1 MSELSKALDDYE
13 AQPENGNGSNTELSS
28 AISAYEDEGMSLADK
43 GRMVLQG
50 ATLGW
55 ADEIIAGISAP
66 FSDQTYD
73 ELVTSKRDKL
83 KDIKRDFPYQS
94 MGYEMGGALGA
105 GLLAAPFTGG
115 GSLAPT
121 IARTALMG
129 GVGAATYGA
138 GTGEGVKDKVT
149 SAITDAPIGMVLN
162 PAIQQ
167 TLKGVGY
174 VSKPLI
180 DKITRKFSGDL
191 GKNVENE
198 VLNVIKTLDPSR
210 TMTKEELIDE
220 VSRRIS
226 GGEIIG
232 DMSEATAQK
241 LRAIF
246 AKNTSG
252 GKNIISEILDKR
264 ATDLRR
270 SATTEMTSTLREGD
284 MTNNV
289 VKAIYAKLKNL
300 EIEESAAYT
309 KIFKSDANEVVSKV
323 VTDNVSN
330 ILGRSPQIR
339 RKIAENLKL
348 KGLPPVFEL
357 VRDKKTKETT
367 FKMIRGIDL
376 ETAEIVR
383 RSIKG
388 LAEKADSETRVLYKN
403 LEKELR
409 KAIDDFSPEL
419 AKVRNQWR
427 IIKKTKDSFEL
438 GKRVFGRNVDDLE
451 VDFENLIAEEVPELV
466 AGFRAGVASAIK
478 NKMESGSRK
487 SFMGVLND
495 LDSKERKILEIIYPN
510 DDLASIAKKIEL
522 AANAQKTKNIV
533 KGGSITAITEAE
545 KQLVGTGSRIADMAS
560 IASGDA
566 GAFYRLARGIAKT
579 SMPNLSSAE
588 ANQVAKLLMT
598 EDANL
603 FREAMTDQRV
613 LEQLRKKARQITAR
627 LREGIKSS
635 LNVGLLQTTPVE
647 QVTDAFGQAGKGL
660 LGVR

>member
-1 MSELSKALDDYE
+1 MSELSKALDNYE
-13 AQPENGNGSNTELSS
+13 GQPENGNGSNTELSS
-28 AISAYEDEGMSLADK
+28 AISAYEDKDMSLADK

-66 FSDQTYD
+66 FSEKTYD
-73 ELVTSKRDKL
+73 ELVTGKRDKL
-83 KDIKRDFPYQS
+83 KEIKRDFPYQS
-94 MGYEMGGALGA
+94 LGYEMGGSLGT
-105 GLLAAPFTGG
+105 GLLAAPFTMG
-115 GSLAPT
+115 GSLYPT

-129 GVGAATYGA
+129 GLGAATYGA

-149 SAITDAPIGMVLN
+149 SAITNAPIGAVAN

-167 TLKGVGY
+167 TLKGLGY

-180 DKITRKFSGDL
+180 DNITRKFSGDL

-198 VLNVIKTLDPSR
+198 IVNVIKTLDPS
-210 TMTKEELIDE
+210 MTKEELIDE

-270 SATTEMTSTLREGD
+270 SVTTEMTSTLREGD

-289 VKAIYAKLKNL
+289 VKAINNKLKNL
-300 EIEESAAYT
+300 EFEESAAYT

-388 LAEKADSETRVLYKN
+388 LAEKADSETRVLYKS

-419 AKVRNQWR
+419 AQVRNQWR

-545 KQLVGTGSRIADMAS
+545 KKLVGTGSRIADMAS

-613 LEQLRKKARQITAR
+613 LEQLRQKARQITAR

-635 LNVGLLQTTPVE
+635 SNVGLLQTTPVE
-647 QVTDAFGQAGKGL
+647 QVTDAIGQAGKGL

>member
-289 VKAIYAKLKNL
+289 VKHNL
-300 EIEESAAYT
+300 SVLR
-309 KIFKSDANEVVSKV
+309 KSDDEILNEVK
-323 VTDNVSN
+323 TDQKSFPDGVKKLQALKDQTEKQVDASN
-330 ILGRSPQIR
+330 HEHTWN
-339 RKIAENLKL
+339 AET
-348 KGLPPVFEL
+348 
-357 VRDKKTKETT
+357 KKT
-367 FKMIRGIDL
+367 L
-376 ETAEIVR
+376 
-383 RSIKG
+383 
-388 LAEKADSETRVLYKN
+388 
-403 LEKELR
+403 
-409 KAIDDFSPEL
+409 
-419 AKVRNQWR
+419 
-427 IIKKTKDSFEL
+427 KK
-438 GKRVFGRNVDDLE
+438 
-451 VDFENLIAEEVPELV
+451 
-466 AGFRAGVASAIK
+466 
-478 NKMESGSRK
+478 
-487 SFMGVLND
+487 
-495 LDSKERKILEIIYPN
+495 
-510 DDLASIAKKIEL
+510 
-522 AANAQKTKNIV
+522 
-533 KGGSITAITEAE
+533 
-545 KQLVGTGSRIADMAS
+545 
-560 IASGDA
+560 
-566 GAFYRLARGIAKT
+566 RL
-579 SMPNLSSAE
+579 LS
-588 ANQVAKLLMT
+588 
-598 EDANL
+598 
-603 FREAMTDQRV
+603 
-613 LEQLRKKARQITAR
+613 
-627 LREGIKSS
+627 
-635 LNVGLLQTTPVE
+635 
-647 QVTDAFGQAGKGL
+647 
-660 LGVR
+660 

>member
-289 VKAIYAKLKNL
+289 VKAINAKLKNL

-427 IIKKTKDSFEL
+427 IIKTTRDSFEL
-438 GKRVFGRNVDDLE
+438 GKKVFGRNVDDLE